1 MALDQ
6 QLFMGAAC
14 LGIIAIVVVVNT
26 KTPSEE
32 IAEGGGDDPDDQFSQ
47 VEQIRLR
54 WEAIGGLPNLD
65 GDVVRDIIRDINAL
79 RERDTTRTDALKNS
93 LDEIVSE
100 IENATSRTAA
110 TGVTVETIVPQNPE
124 VAPVTDAP
132 RVGGDFDQQAGGAE
146 KPPGSFRQTPEEYDE
161 MVHDY
166 ADREK
171 SGVPTTSDKDQAAFS
186 TQPDPLN
193 ARENSPD
200 GSAQIAEDEVQ
211 GGFVNNPPPL
221 EVVDSNLAPAGVAT
235 SFNTV
240 EDPPSVPDP
249 PLPPPKKPL
258 ARPAEEVLAA
268 DKDIAAKKQADEDK
282 NFTTSDDSEIA
293 ALKVALS
300 REKDP
305 LQKAELE
312 DRIIDLT
319 GGASDDDDPRTT
331 KFVNTLTGHATT
343 IAKNRAKLDSGYDL
357 RTFNAYNAAL
367 KLVKELYND
376 APNAD
381 CKQRAKTV
389 YQNSYKWLSDKK
401 KTWGIKSKN
410 KRSNPGTTNPK
421 RRKTSDAGALA
432 RFGEQGRPPSGEP
445 PAKKAQTGN
454 KQGNEPDFSQ

>member
-1 MALDQ
+1 
-6 QLFMGAAC
+6 MGAAC

-26 KTPSEE
+26 KTP
-32 IAEGGGDDPDDQFSQ
+32 EGGGDDPDDQFSQ
-47 VEQIRLR
+47 VEQIRRR

-65 GDVVRDIIRDINAL
+65 GDVVRDILRDINAL
-79 RERDTTRTDALKNS
+79 RKRDTTKTDALKNS
-93 LDEIVSE
+93 LDEIISE
-100 IENATSRTAA
+100 IENASSRTAA
-110 TGVTVETIVPQNPE
+110 TGVKVETIVPQNPE

-132 RVGGDFDQQAGGAE
+132 NAGSDFDQQAGGAE

-171 SGVPTTSDKDQAAFS
+171 SGVPTTSDKDQSAFS

-200 GSAQIAEDEVQ
+200 GSAQIAEVDVQ
-211 GGFVNNPPPL
+211 GGFVNAPPPL

-240 EDPPSVPDP
+240 EDPPSVPEP
-249 PLPPPKKPL
+249 PLPPPDKPEI
-258 ARPAEEVLAA
+258 RHAEEVFEA
-268 DKDIAAKKQADEDK
+268 DKEIAAKKQSDHNK

-293 ALKVALS
+293 ALKDVLS

-312 DRIIDLT
+312 ERIMDLT
-319 GGASDDDDPRTT
+319 GGASEDEDPRTA
-331 KFVNTLTGHATT
+331 KFVSTLTGHATT
-343 IAKNRAKLDSGYDL
+343 IAKNRAKLESGYDL
-357 RTFNAYNAAL
+357 RTFNAYNGAL
-367 KLVKELYND
+367 KLVKGLYND

-389 YQNSYKWLSDKK
+389 YQNSYKWLSAKK

-410 KRSNPGTTNPK
+410 KRPSSGTTNPK
-421 RRKTSDAGALA
+421 RRKTSDASALA
-432 RFGEQGRPPSGEP
+432 RFGEQGRPLSGEP
-445 PAKKAQTGN
+445 PAKKTQTGN
-454 KQGNEPDFSQ
+454 KQATGPDFSQ